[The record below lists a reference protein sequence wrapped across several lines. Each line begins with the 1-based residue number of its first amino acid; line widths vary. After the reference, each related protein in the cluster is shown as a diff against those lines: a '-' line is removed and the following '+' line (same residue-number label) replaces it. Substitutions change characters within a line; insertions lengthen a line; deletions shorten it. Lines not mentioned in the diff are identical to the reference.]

1 MAYSGLQT
9 STILPK
15 DQFPANVKHDSE
27 ANVFVE
33 WLCMAAKMWGNDSH
47 NTREK
52 ARLRSLAESTKE
64 GGLAAGAEATKVSV
78 KEGGGSAEDRTEEIN
93 SGDSSMA
100 VALLF
105 VERPESWAIW
115 TKAVNHQENKQKII
129 VLKPFEMKTN
139 TENRNCLEEEL
150 TLLTT
155 LQIHAQ
161 CTHKNTSN
169 EEHME
174 FWRMCKCKN
183 HWILDTADALCC

>member
-1 MAYSGLQT
+1 M
-9 STILPK
+9 IPPK
-15 DQFPANVKHDSE
+15 DQFPVDLKHE
-27 ANVFVE
+27 TKAHVFVE
-33 WLCMAAKMWGNDSH
+33 WLCIAAKMWGNDLP
-47 NTREK
+47 NTQEK
-52 ARLRSLAESTKE
+52 AGLRSLVESTKE
-64 GGLAAGAEATKVSV
+64 GGLTAGAEATKVSV
-78 KEGGGSAEDRTEEIN
+78 KEGGGSTEDRTEEIN

-105 VERPESWAIW
+105 VERLESWSIR
-115 TKAVNHQENKQKII
+115 TKAVNHQENKWKII

-139 TENRNCLEEEL
+139 EENENCLEEEL

-161 CTHKNTSN
+161 STHKNTSN

-174 FWRMCKCKN
+174 FWRICKCKN